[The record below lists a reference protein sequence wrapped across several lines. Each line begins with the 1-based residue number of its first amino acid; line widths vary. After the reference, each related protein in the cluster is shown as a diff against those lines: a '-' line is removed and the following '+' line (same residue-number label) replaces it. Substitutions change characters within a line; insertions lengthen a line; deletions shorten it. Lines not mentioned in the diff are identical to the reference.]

1 MTRISDQALDITTH
15 SVLEPSEI
23 ERALNI
29 IKVKKRRFIRLGEIE
44 ISWDNFFKKYSYVEN
59 DDVKYISRKEAMN
72 MILDNGTFDLA
83 IPNKRAQSEIAV
95 SRYFANRIHDFDLG

>member
-1 MTRISDQALDITTH
+1 MTRISDLALDITTH

-23 ERALNI
+23 ERALDV
-29 IKVKKRRFIRLGEIE
+29 IKVKKRKFIKLGEIE
-44 ISWDNFFKKYSYVEN
+44 ISWDNFFEKYSYIEN
-59 DDVKYISRKEAMN
+59 DDVKYISREEAME

-95 SRYFANRIHDFDLG
+95 SKYFANRIYDFDLG